1 LNRSSLGRNS
11 YDLLVVGAGIFG
23 LASAYHYA
31 RRTSGKIIVI
41 DSLGGPG
48 QGNTSKSV
56 GGFRKGLFT
65 SNLNRI
71 LSESTASFFMDL
83 QASGYDLG
91 LSQVGYLVL
100 LNVEH
105 YEKYIEMIG
114 PILHEGYARLL
125 TPTELARII
134 PFMNLKYSGDEE
146 AEILGLRDIAAALYS
161 PFSGYIDVEKLVNYY
176 YEELVN
182 AGVEFLFNARVEK
195 LVLGPVCSIGHPRE
209 PLAWQA
215 KKFVGVETR
224 SGLIEADK
232 ILVASGAWINELL
245 DPVGI
250 DAHVKPKK
258 RQIFSMPATDD
269 LRDFFEV
276 EGLNP
281 YNTLPMTFIPRGP
294 FIAPRVRD
302 RSIWMGMSDD
312 IGRTWKI
319 DDKPEEYFYYDNI
332 YPILSKIFP
341 PLKGAR
347 PKSMW
352 AGCYSI
358 NTIDENPI
366 IFRELNLVVAT
377 GGSGS
382 GVMKSDAIGRIAA
395 SLLINEP
402 IAVLHGGEKVRVDW
416 LQLRGRRVEPEIL
429 VF

>member
-1 LNRSSLGRNS
+1 MTKNS

-31 RRTSGKIIVI
+31 KRTGGKILVI

-48 QGNTSKSV
+48 QGNTAKSV

-71 LSESTASFFMDL
+71 LSESTTSFFMDL
-83 QASGYDLG
+83 HGSGYDLG
-91 LSQVGYLVL
+91 LSQVGYLIL
-100 LNVEH
+100 LNAEQH
-105 YEKYIEMIG
+105 EKYIDLIR
-114 PILHEGYARLL
+114 PITREGYAKLM
-125 TPTELARII
+125 TPNELKRTI
-134 PFMNLKYSGDEE
+134 PFINLKYFGDEE
-146 AEILGLRDIAAALYS
+146 AELLGLRDIAAAIYS

-176 YEELVN
+176 YEQLTD
-182 AGVEFLFNARVEK
+182 AGVEFLFNNRVER
-195 LVLGPVCSIGHPRE
+195 LVLKPVTSIGHPRE
-209 PLAWQA
+209 PLVWQA
-215 KKFVGVETR
+215 KKFIGVETK
-224 SGLIEADK
+224 SGLIEADQ
-232 ILVASGAWINELL
+232 ILLASGAWINELL

-258 RQIFSMPATDD
+258 RQIFSMPATGE
-269 LRDFFEV
+269 LSSFFEV

-281 YNTLPMTFIPRGP
+281 YNTMPMTFIPRGP
-294 FIAPRVRD
+294 FIVPRVRD
-302 RSIWMGMSDD
+302 RNVWVGLSDE
-312 IGRTWKI
+312 IGRPWKL

-341 PLKGAR
+341 PLKGVR
-347 PKSMW
+347 PNSMW

-366 IFRELNLVVAT
+366 IFKELNLVVAT

-382 GVMKSDAIGRIAA
+382 GVMKSDAIGRIATA
-395 SLLINEP
+395 LLLNEP
-402 IAVLHGGEKVRVDW
+402 IAELHGGEKINVEW
-416 LQLRGRRVEPEIL
+416 LGIRGRRAEPEIL